1 MFTDEWNALPLRD
14 RRRIRRLVRIGRLPE
29 DADEARLAQAFALR
43 ERARLVWRA
52 FWFWFV
58 PAVIVALGVA
68 MTIHPIVI
76 GIVLATGA
84 QALVVRRNA
93 SRIARQA
100 PDEFRPGP
108 RSAPVSPLS
117 AECE

>member
-1 MFTDEWNALPLRD
+1 MFTEEWNTVPLRD
-14 RRRIRRLVRIGRLPE
+14 RRRIRRMVRIGRLPE
-29 DADEARLAQAFALR
+29 DADEARLAQAFAVR

-58 PAVIVALGVA
+58 PAMIVALGVA

-93 SRIARQA
+93 SRIARQSA
-100 PDEFRPGP
+100 DRPLSGP
-108 RSAPVSPLS
+108 RGAPVSPLS
-117 AECE
+117 AECD